1 MNVSM
6 TGKERRMSAPSKE
19 NFFQSLTADTWC
31 GWDWCRKL
39 YGYSVTDPAFLE
51 RVFARLD
58 ELNRLRV
65 KHIYAFYLKTQIAHE
80 KEQERE
86 AGEWLDKQINKNY
99 ERQVKETECQ
109 KKMKKNASNRAFQTV
124 LGWM

>member
-51 RVFARLD
+51 RVCARLD
-58 ELNRLRV
+58 ELNRPRV

-86 AGEWLDKQINKNY
+86 AGEWLTKQIDKNY
-99 ERQVKETECQ
+99 ERMVKENGNDGRNTGTGDWHGF
-109 KKMKKNASNRAFQTV
+109 KGFPPIH
-124 LGWM
+124 

>member
-1 MNVSM
+1 
-6 TGKERRMSAPSKE
+6 MSAPSKE

-86 AGEWLDKQINKNY
+86 ARKWLDKQIDKNY
-99 ERQVKETECQ
+99 ERQVKEYGNSRN
-109 KKMKKNASNRAFQTV
+109 KSGVGNWHGFKGFPPIH
-124 LGWM
+124 